1 MERLT
6 GGYLLA
12 EAPVAAPDGGVL
24 FSDALGGG
32 VRHWSPATGA
42 VETVIPKR
50 RGVGGMAVHADGHVV
65 VGVLRFRPFACEQP
79 VPGEFVRVEADG
91 SATPILPGVDW
102 VNGCAYSPD
111 GRT

>member
-50 RGVGGMAVHADGHVV
+50 RGVGGMALHADGGLVVSGRDVSHVTGDQSRVVFADEAIAGLNDLTVDPDGHVV
-65 VGVLRFRPFACEQP
+65 VGVLRFR
-79 VPGEFVRVEADG
+79 
-91 SATPILPGVDW
+91 
-102 VNGCAYSPD
+102 
-111 GRT
+111 